1 MILLIKRDVCRGG
14 TLDRALKVW
23 ESGFG
28 GEFSGTDYRALSG
41 ELAEWGVTGSFSRA

>member
-1 MILLIKRDVCRGG
+1 MVILLIKRDVCRGG

-28 GEFSGTDYRALSG
+28 GFSGTDYRALSG
-41 ELAEWGVTGSFSRA
+41 ELAEWRVTGSFSRA